1 MNYKILLTLALSF
14 QINGVELPAYEARYS
29 YESDEINIEGIRKFS
44 KDHNSFNLSFK
55 AKNLLASMGF
65 ESIFLIENS
74 QIISKNYVIKV
85 RPKFVNRDQEIT
97 FNYVDKIISS
107 YGRDAWEKPL
117 DQAKK
122 SADPMNAQ
130 IQIRLNLLMGMQ
142 EFTIKLLEI
151 KNGGIEDNFYKVI
164 KNEPCSLGENSY
176 ECVILKR
183 FREKENRETLY
194 YLIPDLDY
202 MFLKII
208 DSGPERNQKLEL
220 LEILSLG

>member
-1 MNYKILLTLALSF
+1 MNYKILLTLDLSF

-29 YESDEINIEGIRKFS
+29 YESEEINIEGIRKLS
-44 KDHNSFNLSFK
+44 KDPNSFNLSFK

-85 RPKFVNRDQEIT
+85 KPKFVNRDQEIT

-107 YGRDAWEKPL
+107 FGRDAWEKPL

>member
-44 KDHNSFNLSFK
+44 KDPNSFNLSFK

-107 YGRDAWEKPL
+107 YGMDAWEKPL

-122 SADPMNAQ
+122 SADHMNAQ

>member
-44 KDHNSFNLSFK
+44 KDPNSFNLSFK

-183 FREKENRETLY
+183 FKEKENRETLY

>member
-14 QINGVELPAYEARYS
+14 QINGIELPAYEARYS
-29 YESDEINIEGIRKFS
+29 YESEEINIEGIRKLS
-44 KDHNSFNLSFK
+44 KDPNSFNLSFK

>member
-44 KDHNSFNLSFK
+44 KDPNSFNLSFK

-65 ESIFLIENS
+65 ESIFLIKNS

>member
-14 QINGVELPAYEARYS
+14 QINGIELPAYEARYS
-29 YESDEINIEGIRKFS
+29 YESEEINIEGIRKLS
-44 KDHNSFNLSFK
+44 KDPNSFNLSFK

-85 RPKFVNRDQEIT
+85 KPKFVNRDQEIT

-107 YGRDAWEKPL
+107 FGRDAWEKPL

>member
-14 QINGVELPAYEARYS
+14 QINGVELHAYEARYS

-44 KDHNSFNLSFK
+44 KDPNSFNLSFK

>member
-44 KDHNSFNLSFK
+44 KDPNSFNLSFK
-55 AKNLLASMGF
+55 AKNLLASMGS

>member
-14 QINGVELPAYEARYS
+14 QINGIELPAYEARYS
-29 YESDEINIEGIRKFS
+29 YESEEINIEGIRKLS
-44 KDHNSFNLSFK
+44 KDPNSFNLSFK

-85 RPKFVNRDQEIT
+85 KPKFVNRDQEIT

-107 YGRDAWEKPL
+107 FGRDAWEKPL

-164 KNEPCSLGENSY
+164 KNEPCSLGKNIY

>member
-44 KDHNSFNLSFK
+44 KDPNSFNLSFK

-183 FREKENRETLY
+183 FREKENR
-194 YLIPDLDY
+194 
-202 MFLKII
+202 
-208 DSGPERNQKLEL
+208 
-220 LEILSLG
+220 

>member
-14 QINGVELPAYEARYS
+14 QINGIELPAYEARYS
-29 YESDEINIEGIRKFS
+29 YESEEINIEGIRKLS
-44 KDHNSFNLSFK
+44 KDPNSFNLSFK

-85 RPKFVNRDQEIT
+85 KPKFVNRDQEIT

-151 KNGGIEDNFYKVI
+151 KYKIVLQLKVTMYEERVLI
-164 KNEPCSLGENSY
+164 VHLPSCIRGLKNEN
-176 ECVILKR
+176 K
-183 FREKENRETLY
+183 N
-194 YLIPDLDY
+194 
-202 MFLKII
+202 
-208 DSGPERNQKLEL
+208 
-220 LEILSLG
+220 

>member
-1 MNYKILLTLALSF
+1 MRYKLLLIFALSF
-14 QINGVELPAYEARYS
+14 QIYAIEFPEYVAKYS
-29 YESDEINIEGIRKFS
+29 YESEEINIEGIRKLS
-44 KDHNSFNLSFK
+44 KDPNSFNLSFK

-164 KNEPCSLGENSY
+164 KNEPCSLGKNSY

-208 DSGPERNQKLEL
+208 DIGPEREQKLEL

>member
-14 QINGVELPAYEARYS
+14 QINGIELPAYEARYS

-44 KDHNSFNLSFK
+44 KDPNSFNLSFK

-107 YGRDAWEKPL
+107 FGRDAWEKPL

>member
-44 KDHNSFNLSFK
+44 KDPNSFNLSFK

-85 RPKFVNRDQEIT
+85 RPKFVNRDQEIA

-107 YGRDAWEKPL
+107 FGRDAWEKPL

-130 IQIRLNLLMGMQ
+130 IQIRLNLSMGMQ

-208 DSGPERNQKLEL
+208 DRGPERNQKLEL

>member
-44 KDHNSFNLSFK
+44 KDPNSFNLSFK
-55 AKNLLASMGF
+55 AENLLASMGF

>member
-1 MNYKILLTLALSF
+1 MKCKILLILALSF
-14 QINGVELPAYEARYS
+14 QINGLELPPYEARYS

-44 KDHNSFNLSFK
+44 KDPNSFNLSFK

>member
-1 MNYKILLTLALSF
+1 MNYKILAILVLSF

-44 KDHNSFNLSFK
+44 KDPNSFNLSFK

>member
-44 KDHNSFNLSFK
+44 KDPNSFNLSFK

>member
-44 KDHNSFNLSFK
+44 KDPNSFNLSFK

-208 DSGPERNQKLEL
+208 GS
-220 LEILSLG
+220 

>member
-14 QINGVELPAYEARYS
+14 QINGIELPAYEARYS
-29 YESDEINIEGIRKFS
+29 YESDEINIEGIRKLS
-44 KDHNSFNLSFK
+44 KDPNSFNLSFK

-107 YGRDAWEKPL
+107 FGRDAWEKPL

>member
-44 KDHNSFNLSFK
+44 KDPNSFNLSFK

-85 RPKFVNRDQEIT
+85 KPKFVNRDQEIT

>member
-44 KDHNSFNLSFK
+44 KDPNSFNLSFK

-107 YGRDAWEKPL
+107 FGRDAWEKPL
-117 DQAKK
+117 DEAIK

-130 IQIRLNLLMGMQ
+130 IQIRLNLLRGMQ

>member
-44 KDHNSFNLSFK
+44 KDPNSFNLSFK

-85 RPKFVNRDQEIT
+85 KPKFVNRDQEIT

-107 YGRDAWEKPL
+107 FGRDAWEKPL

>member
-1 MNYKILLTLALSF
+1 MNYKILAILVLSF

-44 KDHNSFNLSFK
+44 KDPNSFNLSFK

-107 YGRDAWEKPL
+107 FGRDAWEKPL

-142 EFTIKLLEI
+142 EFKIKLLEI
-151 KNGGIEDNFYKVI
+151 KNGWIEDNFYKVI

>member
-44 KDHNSFNLSFK
+44 KDPNSFNLSFK

-97 FNYVDKIISS
+97 FNYEDKIISS
-107 YGRDAWEKPL
+107 FGRDAWEKPL

>member
-44 KDHNSFNLSFK
+44 KDPNSFNLSFK

-151 KNGGIEDNFYKVI
+151 KDGGIEDNFYKVI

>member
-44 KDHNSFNLSFK
+44 RDPNSFNLSFK

>member
-14 QINGVELPAYEARYS
+14 QINGIELPAYEARYS
-29 YESDEINIEGIRKFS
+29 YESEEINIEGIRKLS
-44 KDHNSFNLSFK
+44 KDPNSFNLSFK

-85 RPKFVNRDQEIT
+85 KPKFVNRDQEIT

>member
-44 KDHNSFNLSFK
+44 KDPNSFNLSFK

-85 RPKFVNRDQEIT
+85 KPKFVNRDQEIT

-107 YGRDAWEKPL
+107 FGRDAWEKPL

-164 KNEPCSLGENSY
+164 KNEPCSLGKNSY

>member
-44 KDHNSFNLSFK
+44 KDPNSFNLSFK

-107 YGRDAWEKPL
+107 FGRDAWEKPL

-151 KNGGIEDNFYKVI
+151 KNGGIEDNFYKVM

>member
-1 MNYKILLTLALSF
+1 MKCKILLIIALSF
-14 QINGVELPAYEARYS
+14 QINGLELPPYEARYS

-44 KDHNSFNLSFK
+44 KDPNSFNLSFK

>member
-14 QINGVELPAYEARYS
+14 QINGIELPAYEARYS
-29 YESDEINIEGIRKFS
+29 YESEEINIEGIRKLS
-44 KDHNSFNLSFK
+44 KDPNSFNLSFK

-85 RPKFVNRDQEIT
+85 KPKFVNRDQEIT

-107 YGRDAWEKPL
+107 FGRDAWEKPL

-208 DSGPERNQKLEL
+208 DSSPERNQKLKL

>member
-44 KDHNSFNLSFK
+44 KDPNSFNLSFK

-151 KNGGIEDNFYKVI
+151 KNGGIEDNFYKVM
-164 KNEPCSLGENSY
+164 KNEPFSLGENSY

>member
-44 KDHNSFNLSFK
+44 KDPNSFNLSFK

-85 RPKFVNRDQEIT
+85 RPKLVNRDQEIT

>member
-44 KDHNSFNLSFK
+44 KDPNSFNLSFK

-85 RPKFVNRDQEIT
+85 KPKFVNRDQEIT

-107 YGRDAWEKPL
+107 FGRDAWEKPL

-164 KNEPCSLGENSY
+164 KNEPCSLGKNSY

-208 DSGPERNQKLEL
+208 DSGPERNHKLEL

>member
-44 KDHNSFNLSFK
+44 KDPNSFNLSFK

-107 YGRDAWEKPL
+107 FGRDAWEKPL

>member
-44 KDHNSFNLSFK
+44 KDPNSFNLNFK

>member
-44 KDHNSFNLSFK
+44 RDPNSFNLSFK

-107 YGRDAWEKPL
+107 FGRDAWEKPL